1 MEKEI
6 CILEIHYICGVS
18 LTPKPFR
25 LVRRGMYIHKGVTE
39 RFGFD
44 DSRISQI
51 LNSLSRTKQRER
63 PVGCLYT
70 ALIVSCRF
78 IAIGTMSGR
87 LYNHIGVGLS
97 TLLVSTNW
105 ACESL

>member
-1 MEKEI
+1 MMRVGGRI
-6 CILEIHYICGVS
+6 YI
-18 LTPKPFR
+18 
-25 LVRRGMYIHKGVTE
+25 KGVTE

-44 DSRISQI
+44 AIRISQI
-51 LNSLSRTKQRER
+51 QYSLSRTKQRER

-105 ACESL
+105 ACESLYSVERVTGLAPRFLCI

>member
-1 MEKEI
+1 M
-6 CILEIHYICGVS
+6 YIRNLLYLRSHLGWCGG
-18 LTPKPFR
+18 
-25 LVRRGMYIHKGVTE
+25 GMYIHKGVTE

-78 IAIGTMSGR
+78 ITMGTVSGR
-87 LYNHIGVGLS
+87 LYDHIGVGLS

>member
-1 MEKEI
+1 
-6 CILEIHYICGVS
+6 
-18 LTPKPFR
+18 
-25 LVRRGMYIHKGVTE
+25 MYIHKGVTE

-44 DSRISQI
+44 ILRISQI
-51 LNSLSRTKQRER
+51 RKCSSKTKQRER

-97 TLLVSTNW
+97 TLLVSTNR